1 MALLFLILGI
11 ASLTVSFYFYSRKE
25 KTELISEELSKQKG
39 DDFEEYMIQLLGKQQ
54 DIKLV
59 GKVSDYHKNGI
70 SALEN
75 FEPDLKFKFKNTPFA
90 VECKWRKSFGNGSI
104 TWAKDRQIRNYNEY
118 QKNKKEKVYIALG
131 VGGDVP
137 VIYKTMEH
145 FTRRK
150 SKDYCASGKKL
161 NPLIISVDFWLLLFL
176 ICFLLN
182 KKILHRFDLIN
193 DFTCKKLF

>member
-1 MALLFLILGI
+1 MKKMALLFLILGI
-11 ASLTVSFYFYSRKE
+11 ASLAVSFYFYSRKE
-25 KTELISEELSKQKG
+25 KTELTSEELSKQKG

-131 VGGDVP
+131 VGGEP
-137 VIYKTMEH
+137 SNPEH
-145 FTRRK
+145 LYLIPLSRLKYESFK
-150 SKDYCASGKKL
+150 EDYVANFAIKEEAE
-161 NPLIISVDFWLLLFL
+161 IIKFL
-176 ICFLLN
+176 SRN
-182 KKILHRFDLIN
+182 
-193 DFTCKKLF
+193 